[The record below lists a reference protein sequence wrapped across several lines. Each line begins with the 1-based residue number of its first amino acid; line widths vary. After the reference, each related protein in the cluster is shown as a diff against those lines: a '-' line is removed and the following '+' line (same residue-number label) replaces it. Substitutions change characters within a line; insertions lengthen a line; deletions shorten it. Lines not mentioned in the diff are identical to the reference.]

1 MDRDREVNSMSGKKI
16 YIVVEFIREKL
27 PGQQFPEVTGIKAYK
42 AYTDKRAAETELLRH
57 NPFTTKIITT
67 TLQEG

>member
-1 MDRDREVNSMSGKKI
+1 MSGKKI
-16 YIVVEFIREKL
+16 YIVAEFIREQL

-42 AYTDKRAAETELLRH
+42 AYTDERAAKAELLNY

-67 TLQEG
+67 TLQED

>member
-1 MDRDREVNSMSGKKI
+1 MSGKKI
-16 YIVVEFIREKL
+16 YIVAEYIREHL

-42 AYTDKRAAETELLRH
+42 AYTDKRAAEAELLRH

>member
-1 MDRDREVNSMSGKKI
+1 MSAKKI
-16 YIVVEFIREKL
+16 YIVAEFIREQL

-57 NPFTTKIITT
+57 TPFTTKIITT
-67 TLQEG
+67 TLQEV